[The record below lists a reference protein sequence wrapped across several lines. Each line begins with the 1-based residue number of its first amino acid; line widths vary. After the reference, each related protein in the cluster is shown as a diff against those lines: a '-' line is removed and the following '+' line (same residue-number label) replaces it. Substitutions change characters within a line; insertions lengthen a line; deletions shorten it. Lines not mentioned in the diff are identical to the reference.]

1 MGVAVA
7 AGQARGENRRVQE
20 QDEVP
25 APHQNTASGAV
36 VPPQTGLLWGVGA
49 VSRRLGIATP
59 TLRTW
64 DRRYGMG
71 PSARTDGGHRRY
83 SEADVARV
91 SRMSQLIAEGVPPA
105 QAAQVAA
112 AALSGFDSWPERRA
126 DRANST
132 VVESPLV
139 AGPVDGPLVD
149 TGVSTGL
156 VASREV
162 PVLADDLLSATRLLD
177 ASTLSRCLGQV
188 FDARGVCRGWVE
200 VVVPFLVAVGNQWQA
215 GVIGIE
221 AEHLASECV
230 STELRH
236 RVRHLWHEQAIN
248 APVLLASA
256 ADDEHALPLLA
267 LAAALAERRI
277 GVRLL
282 GARTPSLA
290 LVSAVRQVSPKV
302 VFLWSSLAATGR
314 APDLSG
320 GDGQSSPMM
329 LLGGPGWAGINAP
342 SADVPTELVDS
353 LPDAVE
359 RIAGLVA

>member
-1 MGVAVA
+1 M
-7 AGQARGENRRVQE
+7 QE

-25 APHQNTASGAV
+25 APHHNTAPKTDPVTDADT
-36 VPPQTGLLWGVGA
+36 VPDAAPEIPAEPATGTVAPQTGLLWGVGA

-71 PSARTDGGHRRY
+71 PSARTEGGHRRY

-105 QAAQVAA
+105 QAAQVSA

-126 DRANST
+126 DRPNS
-132 VVESPLV
+132 
-139 AGPVDGPLVD
+139 AAVDATLPN
-149 TGVSTGL
+149 
-156 VASREV
+156 SRAV
-162 PVLADDLLSATRLLD
+162 PVLVDDLLLATRLLD

-188 FDARGVCRGWVE
+188 FDGRGVCRGWVD
-200 VVVPFLVAVGNQWQA
+200 VVVPFLVAVGNDWQA
-215 GVIGIE
+215 GQIGIE

-236 RVRHLWHEQAIN
+236 RVRHLWHEQALN

-267 LAAALAERRI
+267 LAAALAERKI

-320 GDGQSSPMM
+320 GDGQPSPLM
-329 LLGGPGWAGINAP
+329 LLGGPGWGAGVDAP
-342 SADVPTELVDS
+342 SSTVPTEIVDS

>member
-1 MGVAVA
+1 
-7 AGQARGENRRVQE
+7 VQE

-25 APHQNTASGAV
+25 APHQSTAPDSVAQTGSQTGRDTVA
-36 VPPQTGLLWGVGA
+36 PHTGLLWGVGA

-71 PSARTDGGHRRY
+71 PSARTEGGHRRY

-105 QAAQVAA
+105 QAAQVSA

-126 DRANST
+126 DRADSA
-132 VVESPLV
+132 VVETLLPH
-139 AGPVDGPLVD
+139 
-149 TGVSTGL
+149 
-156 VASREV
+156 SREV
-162 PVLADDLLSATRLLD
+162 PVLVDELLQAARLLD

-188 FDARGVCRGWVE
+188 FDGRGVCRGWVD
-200 VVVPFLVAVGNQWQA
+200 VVVPFLVAVGNEWQA
-215 GVIGIE
+215 GLIGIE

-236 RVRHLWHEQAIN
+236 RVRHLWHEQAVN

-267 LAAALAERRI
+267 LAAALAERKI

-320 GDGQSSPMM
+320 VDGQSSPMM
-329 LLGGPGWAGINAP
+329 LLGGPGWGAGVDAP
-342 SADVPTELVDS
+342 SSTVPTEIVDS

>member
-1 MGVAVA
+1 MPALHQSTAPDSVAQTGPQTGRDTVA
-7 AGQARGENRRVQE
+7 
-20 QDEVP
+20 
-25 APHQNTASGAV
+25 
-36 VPPQTGLLWGVGA
+36 PQTGLLWGVGA

-71 PSARTDGGHRRY
+71 PSARTEGGHRRY

-105 QAAQVAA
+105 QAAQVSS

-126 DRANST
+126 DRVNGA
-132 VVESPLV
+132 VVETLLPHSRDVPL
-139 AGPVDGPLVD
+139 LV
-149 TGVSTGL
+149 
-156 VASREV
+156 
-162 PVLADDLLSATRLLD
+162 DDLLQATRLLD
-177 ASTLSRCLGQV
+177 ASTLSRSLGQV
-188 FDARGVCRGWVE
+188 FDGRGVCRGWVD
-200 VVVPFLVAVGNQWQA
+200 VAVPFLVAVGNEWQA
-215 GVIGIE
+215 GLIGIE

-236 RVRHLWHEQAIN
+236 RVRHLWHEQAVN

-267 LAAALAERRI
+267 LAAALAERKI

-320 GDGQSSPMM
+320 VDGQSSPMM
-329 LLGGPGWAGINAP
+329 LLGGPGWGAGVDAP
-342 SADVPTELVDS
+342 SSTVPTEIVGS

-359 RIAGLVA
+359 RIAGLVV